1 MLFQT
6 LMKSLEEL
14 ITYLLLTA
22 TPTTMDMKTIL
33 RWLIRILRS
42 NLFSD
47 KFAWEKV
54 KDVFKF

>member
-22 TPTTMDMKTIL
+22 TPTIGYENPTL
-33 RWLIRILRS
+33 LAIRILRS

-47 KFAWEKV
+47 KFAWGKV
-54 KDVFKF
+54 KDVLKF